1 MAAAVK
7 EKLSGTLVLVR
18 SRTGDLLEIPASE
31 ASDRLRADLDLLS
44 VLMHAQHEGA
54 LSYGDIR
61 FGPIPHITLN
71 LQRPGKYMVGM
82 RKGNLWMCGF
92 QVLKAFVR

>member
-1 MAAAVK
+1 MVSHIIRNGNGR
-7 EKLSGTLVLVR
+7 SGEGEAFRTPVLVR
-18 SRTGDLLEIPASE
+18 SRNGDLLEIPASE

-61 FGPIPHITLN
+61 FGPIRNKTIE
-71 LQRPGKYMVGM
+71 PGSIG
-82 RKGNLWMCGF
+82 
-92 QVLKAFVR
+92 